1 MTTQSLKKR
10 AISGAIWTIVGYGGS
25 QILRFG
31 SNLILTRLLIPEYF
45 GLMAI
50 INTLL
55 AGIHLFSDL
64 GVGQS
69 IIHNKRGEEED
80 FLDTAW
86 SVQIVRGFIIWG
98 VCLLATIPLANFY
111 NDPRLLSLIPI
122 VGFSGVIDGFQ
133 TTRYHLAQRRIEL
146 QNFIFFELSV
156 QILSITALVT
166 MAYFWPTVWA
176 LAINSLIST
185 AIQTGMGFIF
195 FPGPWHRWL
204 WEKEA
209 IKDLTS
215 FGRWIFLASAMMF
228 IAEQSDRLILGK
240 IIGLETL
247 GIFTIAY
254 TLANIPRE
262 ILKTLSYR
270 VIMPLVAQSLDLSRS
285 ELRQKILTQR
295 QKLLLL
301 CVPCLSLLIVGGD
314 RVIDLLYGDRYIQAT
329 WMMPIICLGLWF
341 SILFQSI
348 SETLVAIGK
357 PAYLAPAQFIRFLAV
372 AIGIPVGYHFA
383 QTPGAICALAVS
395 DLPLYFTNLFALT
408 RERLSPIAQDLQMTF
423 CFVVTLGMLLTA
435 RYQMGFGLPIENL
448 LKLMH

>member
-1 MTTQSLKKR
+1 MTTQSLKQR
-10 AISGAIWTIVGYGGS
+10 AINGAIWTIVGYGGS

-69 IIHNKRGEEED
+69 IINNKRGEEED
-80 FLDTAW
+80 FLNTAW
-86 SVQIVRGFIIWG
+86 SVQILRGFIIWG
-98 VCLLATIPLANFY
+98 ICLLATVPISHFY
-111 NDPRLLSLIPI
+111 NDQRLLSLIPI

-133 TTRYHLAQRRIEL
+133 TTRYHIAQRRMEL
-146 QNFIFFELSV
+146 QNFILFELAV
-156 QILSITALVT
+156 QMISMGILVT
-166 MAYFWPTVWA
+166 MAYFRPTVWT
-176 LAINSLIST
+176 LAMNSIIST
-185 AIQTGMGFIF
+185 LIRTGLGYLF
-195 FPGPWHRWL
+195 FPGPKHHLL

-209 IKDLTS
+209 LRDLTS

-262 ILKTLSYR
+262 VLKTLSYR

-285 ELRQKILTQR
+285 ELRTKILKQR
-295 QKLLLL
+295 HKLLLL
-301 CVPCLSLLIVGGD
+301 CIPCLAFLIVGGD
-314 RVIDLLYGDRYIQAT
+314 RVIAALYGHRYIQAT
-329 WMMPIICLGLWF
+329 WMMPIICFGLWF

-357 PAYLAPAQFIRFLAV
+357 PSYLAPAQFIRFLSV
-372 AIGIPVGYHFA
+372 AIGIPTGYHFA
-383 QTPGAICALAVS
+383 QIPGAICALAMS
-395 DLPLYFTNLFALT
+395 DVPLYLTNLFALT
-408 RERLSPIAQDLQMTF
+408 REKLSPIAQDIQMTF
-423 CFVVTLGMLLTA
+423 YFIISLGILLII
-435 RYQMGFGLPIENL
+435 RYQMGFGLPIDNL
-448 LKLMH
+448 WLGH

>member
-1 MTTQSLKKR
+1 MTTQSLKQR

-69 IIHNKRGEEED
+69 IINNKRGEEED
-80 FLDTAW
+80 FLNTAW
-86 SVQIVRGFIIWG
+86 SVQILRGFIIWG
-98 VCLLATIPLANFY
+98 ICLLATVPIAHFY
-111 NDPRLLSLIPI
+111 NDQRLLSLIPI

-133 TTRYHLAQRRIEL
+133 TTRYHIAQRRMEL
-146 QNFIFFELSV
+146 QNFILFELVV
-156 QILSITALVT
+156 QIISMGILVT
-166 MAYFWPTVWA
+166 MAYFQPTVWT
-176 LAINSLIST
+176 LAMNSIIST
-185 AIQTGMGFIF
+185 LIRTGLGYLF
-195 FPGPWHRWL
+195 FPGPKHHLL

-209 IKDLTS
+209 LQDLTS

-254 TLANIPRE
+254 TLANMPRE
-262 ILKTLSYR
+262 VLKTLSYR
-270 VIMPLVAQSLDLSRS
+270 VIMPLVAQSLDLPRS
-285 ELRQKILTQR
+285 ELRAKILKQR
-295 QKLLLL
+295 YKLLIL
-301 CVPCLSLLIVGGD
+301 CIPCLVFLIVGGD
-314 RVIDLLYGDRYIQAT
+314 RVIATLYGHRYIQAT
-329 WMMPIICLGLWF
+329 WMMPIICFGLWF

-357 PAYLAPAQFIRFLAV
+357 PSYLAPAQFIRFLSV
-372 AIGIPVGYHFA
+372 AIGIPTGYHFA
-383 QTPGAICALAVS
+383 QIPGAICALAMS
-395 DLPLYFTNLFALT
+395 DIPLYLTNLFALT
-408 RERLSPIAQDLQMTF
+408 REKLSPIHQDIQMTF
-423 CFVVTLGMLLTA
+423 YFIVSLGILLII
-435 RYQMGFGLPIENL
+435 RYQLGFGLPIDNL
-448 LKLMH
+448 WFGH

>member
-1 MTTQSLKKR
+1 MTTQSLKQR

-69 IIHNKRGEEED
+69 IINNKRGEEED
-80 FLDTAW
+80 FLNTAW
-86 SVQIVRGFIIWG
+86 TVQIIRGFIIWG
-98 VCLLATIPLANFY
+98 ICLVATIPIANFY
-111 NDPRLLSLIPI
+111 NDPRLLGLIPI

-133 TTRYHLAQRRIEL
+133 TTRYHIAQRRMEL
-146 QNFIFFELSV
+146 QNFILFELLV
-156 QILSITALVT
+156 QIISISFLVT
-166 MAYFWPTVWA
+166 MAYFQPTVWT
-176 LAINSLIST
+176 LAVSSIIST
-185 AIQTGMGFIF
+185 MVHTFFSFLF
-195 FPGPWHRWL
+195 FPGPKHCLL

-209 IKDLTS
+209 LHDLTS

-254 TLANIPRE
+254 TLANMPRE
-262 ILKTLSYR
+262 VLKTLSYR
-270 VIMPLVAQSLDLSRS
+270 VIMPLVAQSLDLARS
-285 ELRQKILTQR
+285 ELRTKILKQR
-295 QKLLLL
+295 QKLLFL
-301 CVPCLSLLIVGGD
+301 CIPCLTFLIVGGD
-314 RVIDLLYGDRYIQAT
+314 RVIALLYGHRYIQAT
-329 WMMPIICLGLWF
+329 WMMPIICVGLWF

-357 PAYLAPAQFIRFLAV
+357 PSYLAPAQFIRFLAV
-372 AIGIPVGYHFA
+372 AIGIPTGYHFA
-383 QTPGAICALAVS
+383 QIPGAICALAMS
-395 DLPLYFTNLFALT
+395 DVPLYLTNLFALT
-408 RERLSPIAQDLQMTF
+408 REKLSPIAQDIQMTF
-423 CFVVTLGMLLTA
+423 YFIVTLGILLMI
-435 RYQMGFGLPIENL
+435 RYQLGFGTPIDNL
-448 LKLMH
+448 WLGH